1 MIQWQV
7 RWVRIV
13 LICEKSR
20 RYRDKVLGLVSFDVF
35 SDENCWLAI
44 LKLGTLSYF
53 EVLPLHLHL
62 ISGVVPQQGLRPLLS
77 YGFSPLFGYFSVRL
91 LRMKRRSDALL
102 LG

>member
-1 MIQWQV
+1 M

-20 RYRDKVLGLVSFDVF
+20 RYRDKVLGLVSFEVF
-35 SDENCWLAI
+35 SDEHSRLAI
-44 LKLGTLSYF
+44 LKLGTLPHF

-62 ISGVVPQQGLRPLLS
+62 ISGVIPQEGPRTLLS
-77 YGFSPLFGYFSVRL
+77 YGFSPLFGYFKVRF
-91 LRMKRRSDALL
+91 LRLNMRWVAFL